1 MMKQSALALI
11 SLLSIGAL
19 GACGSPGGG
28 SGGRGG
34 HGNEGGAGD
43 EGGNPGTGGT
53 GGKVVPKDAGVPK
66 DTNAPAVEGGA
77 PPADMGGSGG
87 CEGPPESL
95 LCKPL
100 GDMPKSLKDTGFFPT
115 PTDLTKHPAAMRE
128 YVPDP
133 PLWSDGMQ
141 KQRYLVLPTGMKI
154 DNSDRKAWKFPD
166 GTIFIKTFF
175 DDSGAGGQRKPIET
189 RFIRNKGGTFQF
201 FLYKWNP
208 DGADA
213 TLLLNGDDGIGG
225 DINMDQ
231 PVPITIKHTEDGRML
246 MVNGGM
252 PFMHTL
258 PSRQACGQC
267 HEENAM
273 HAQTFIG
280 FDELRLNSKF
290 PKTATRTQL
299 EDFGAGGDL
308 KNSIFT
314 MPIPTDP
321 ATITDASNDNGRL
334 LRIKRFVFG
343 NCVHCH
349 AMGSGVFDMRPEV
362 FVANTVNK
370 PTNAQSVEPPAGWMR
385 IKPGFPG
392 QSVIYVQA
400 QRTMIPTMV
409 AGKPVKLRPMPPVG
423 VADVAADQEFL
434 TELAAWITAL
444 PK

>member
-1 MMKQSALALI
+1 MKKHASLAII

-19 GACGSPGGG
+19 SACGSPGGG
-28 SGGRGG
+28 SGGKGG
-34 HGNEGGAGD
+34 KGNQGGEGD
-43 EGGNPGTGGT
+43 EGGGGSGGT
-53 GGKVVPKDAGVPK
+53 GGKVVPKDA
-66 DTNAPAVEGGA
+66 A
-77 PPADMGGSGG
+77 PPRDTGTAPVDAGSPADLGADGSTGG
-87 CEGPPESL
+87 CEGPPESI

-100 GDMPKSLKDTGFFPT
+100 GKMPMSLKETGFFPT

-133 PLWSDGMQ
+133 PLWSDGME
-141 KQRYLVLPTGMKI
+141 KQRFLVLPAGMKI
-154 DNSDRKAWKFPD
+154 DNTDRKMWVFPE

-175 DDSGAGGQRKPIET
+175 DDTGPGGQKKPIET
-189 RFIRNKGGTFQF
+189 RFIRKKNVYEFYN
-201 FLYKWNP
+201 YKWNA

-213 TLLLNGDDGIGG
+213 TLLLDADNGIGG
-225 DINMDQ
+225 DINADEN
-231 PVPITIKHTEDGRML
+231 VPITIKHMSDGKML
-246 MVNGGM
+246 TVNGGM

-258 PSRQACGQC
+258 PSRQACGNC

-273 HAQTFIG
+273 HAQTIIG

-290 PKTATRTQL
+290 PKTAAKTQL
-299 EDFGAGGDL
+299 EDFGGDP
-308 KNSIFT
+308 KTSVFT
-314 MPIPTDP
+314 MPIPTAP
-321 ATITDASNDNGRL
+321 ATITDADPRL

-349 AMGSGVFDMRPEV
+349 SLGSGVFDMRPEV

-392 QSVIYVQA
+392 QSVIYVQS

-409 AGKPVKLRPMPPVG
+409 GGKPVKLRPMPPVG
-423 VADVAADQEFL
+423 VADVAAEQEFL
-434 TELAAWITAL
+434 TDLAAWITAL